1 MKKIIKLMIL
11 SLCVL
16 SFAACGDSSD
26 TDSNLKIVSSNINF
40 TAAGG
45 TGDIQ
50 VEATTSPSV
59 ESGTVTATAD
69 QPWCQLSVSGNKIT
83 VNVSEFYKLE
93 GRSSLITIKCGTE
106 STQVTATQAGYVF
119 ALDAPSLIVAGDI
132 QHTDAYAFKYSLPFK
147 FTTTKDWFTATLDGN
162 SVKIAYAANTTG
174 HPRFGYLKY
183 ECGTIKDS
191 IRVAQYE
198 VSKDIVG
205 DYYFAGYTSA
215 GQTHALNATIT
226 YNSGILNLN
235 FPDYSW
241 TLPLVFD
248 YNTAKISICAGIN
261 IGTYVYNTVT
271 YYIFPEI
278 VASDGYYSWGS
289 SVSLSALLDYDET
302 EATTYGNFV
311 DNGSFSPHPSIMY
324 RFYMYKANVAASAN
338 RYATF
343 TSNWSFYSPW
353 IQKK

>member
-50 VEATTSPSV
+50 VEATTSSSV
-59 ESGTVTATAD
+59 ESGTVTATAN

-83 VNVSEFYKLE
+83 VNVPEFYQLE

-119 ALDAPSLIVAGDI
+119 ALDTPSLIVTGGDT

-198 VSKDIVG
+198 ISKDIVG
-205 DYYFAGYTSA
+205 TYAFYGT
-215 GQTHALNATIT
+215 NAANGNKT
-226 YNSGILNLN
+226 YLTANLAQDVSGTMSLN
-235 FPDYSW
+235 FTDYNW
-241 TLPLVFD
+241 VLPVDFD
-248 YNTAKISICAGIN
+248 YNTATLKLSAGQYM
-261 IGTYVYNTVT
+261 GTYSIYYMYSVLWDTSLGYLSWNLSTT
-271 YYIFPEI
+271 Y
-278 VASDGYYSWGS
+278 
-289 SVSLSALLDYDET
+289 SATFDYDEA
-302 EATTYGNFV
+302 EGNTYAPFV
-311 DNGSFSPHPSIMY
+311 DNGSWNGYSVNAF
-324 RFYMYKANVAASAN
+324 RFEAFKANAATSAN
-338 RYATF
+338 RVNALL
-343 TSNWSFYSPW
+343 SIVDPVL
-353 IQKK
+353 IHM